1 MGTDYAS
8 FIFLLQ
14 LGDATDMVTVMM
26 GDQNIGQPPALAL
39 QGLNDGSRLRRID
52 GGGRLRPGVVDQIAE
67 IVGQTREE
75 ANFGSHDISMVQ
87 ISREAD
93 TAQID
98 MKYGVKAPTAM
109 QYSEPRVAR
118 WRVTSSLM
126 IVDVIDLRDFYSQ
139 RLGIVA
145 RRLINR
151 GIRARWPDTQGQ
163 RVLGLGYPTPYLGLF
178 REDSERCIA
187 FMPAA
192 QGVLKWPTARPTLAT
207 LVDEFSLP
215 LPDAAVDRILLV
227 HALEMSD
234 DPEGLLREVWRVLAP
249 SGRMMAVVPNRRGV
263 WTRTDNTP
271 FGHGRPYS
279 RSQITHLLRQ
289 TWFTP
294 TAWGEALFMPPVA
307 GGWFL
312 RSAIAWE
319 RVGAALSLPFAGVH
333 IVEATKQ
340 VYRGIPAHRERTRL
354 IPALEPV
361 LVPSSLQR
369 RDQV

>member
-1 MGTDYAS
+1 MT
-8 FIFLLQ
+8 I
-14 LGDATDMVTVMM
+14 
-26 GDQNIGQPPALAL
+26 
-39 QGLNDGSRLRRID
+39 
-52 GGGRLRPGVVDQIAE
+52 
-67 IVGQTREE
+67 
-75 ANFGSHDISMVQ
+75 
-87 ISREAD
+87 
-93 TAQID
+93 
-98 MKYGVKAPTAM
+98 
-109 QYSEPRVAR
+109 
-118 WRVTSSLM
+118 
-126 IVDVIDLRDFYSQ
+126 DVIDLRDFYSQ

-151 GIRARWPDTQGQ
+151 GIQARWPDAEGQ

-178 REDSERCIA
+178 RENSERCIA

-192 QGVLKWPTARPTLAT
+192 QGVLKWPTARPALA
-207 LVDEFSLP
+207 
-215 LPDAAVDRILLV
+215 LLV

-249 SGRMMAVVPNRRGV
+249 SGRMMAVIPNRRGV
-263 WTRTDNTP
+263 WTRTDTTP

-279 RSQITHLLRQ
+279 RSQITQLLRQ

-294 TAWGEALFMPPVA
+294 IAWGEALFMPPVG

-312 RSAIAWE
+312 RSAMAWE

-340 VYRGIPAHRERTRL
+340 VYRAIPAHRERTRL
-354 IPALEPV
+354 IPALEPA

-369 RDQV
+369 DYRFSASRPREGGDP